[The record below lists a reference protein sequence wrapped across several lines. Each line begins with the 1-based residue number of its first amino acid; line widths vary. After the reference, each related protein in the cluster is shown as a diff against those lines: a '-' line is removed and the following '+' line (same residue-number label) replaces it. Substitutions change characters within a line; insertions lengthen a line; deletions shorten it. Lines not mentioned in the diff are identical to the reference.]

1 MNKGIKTP
9 DYVVQLARDMRNNLT
24 ASERLLWERLKRKQ
38 LEGYKFRCQHPIYRY
53 ILDFY
58 CDEKLL
64 AIELDGDIHKE
75 RKDYDEYRD
84 DFMKS
89 LGVKTLRF
97 HNDVVIK
104 NLDSVIDKIKL
115 ELQNSPLTPVGGIKA

>member
-1 MNKGIKTP
+1 
-9 DYVVQLARDMRNNLT
+9 MRNNLT
-24 ASERLLWERLKRKQ
+24 PGERLLWERLKSKQ

-64 AIELDGDIHKE
+64 AIEVDGNVHKE

-84 DFMKS
+84 DFLKS
-89 LGVKTLRF
+89 LGIQTMRF
-97 HNDVVIK
+97 DNDKIMK
-104 NLDSVIDKIKL
+104 NIDSVLVAIKHKLL
-115 ELQNSPLTPVGGIKA
+115 EKS

>member
-9 DYVVQLARDMRNNLT
+9 DYIVQLARDMRNNLT
-24 ASERLLWERLKRKQ
+24 PGERLLWERLKSRQ
-38 LEGYKFRCQHPIYRY
+38 LAGYKFRYQHPIYHY

-64 AIELDGDIHKE
+64 AIEVDGNVHKE

-89 LGVKTLRF
+89 LGIQTMRF
-97 HNDVVIK
+97 DNDEIMNNIDTVLDMIK
-104 NLDSVIDKIKL
+104 KELL
-115 ELQNSPLTPVGGIKA
+115 EKA